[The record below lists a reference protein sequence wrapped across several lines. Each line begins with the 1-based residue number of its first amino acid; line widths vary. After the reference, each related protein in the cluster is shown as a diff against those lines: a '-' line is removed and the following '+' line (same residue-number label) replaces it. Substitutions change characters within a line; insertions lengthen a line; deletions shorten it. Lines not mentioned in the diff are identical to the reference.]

1 MIVTIFVL
9 LCLATLAW
17 FMAHRTKRRVVS
29 SFALCCEKVYSTV
42 QALLP
47 MKSHDLAFV
56 LEAAAL
62 PEMTSKIGL
71 ELSKSSFR
79 KGADDL
85 TSKWVVIADR
95 GEGAKSV
102 GGFFCLLPLLIK
114 EDFPW
119 KFHQNARTKNA
130 MIGNSQQ

>member
-1 MIVTIFVL
+1 
-9 LCLATLAW
+9 
-17 FMAHRTKRRVVS
+17 MAHRTKRRVVS

-56 LEAAAL
+56 LEAEAVK

-79 KGADDL
+79 KARGADDL
-85 TSKWVVIADR
+85 TSK
-95 GEGAKSV
+95 
-102 GGFFCLLPLLIK
+102 
-114 EDFPW
+114 
-119 KFHQNARTKNA
+119 
-130 MIGNSQQ
+130 

>member
-1 MIVTIFVL
+1 
-9 LCLATLAW
+9 
-17 FMAHRTKRRVVS
+17 MAHRREESREVS

-95 GEGAKSV
+95 GAKSV